1 MPPGRPAIKVVHVSC
16 VVTLLTHPRTRGHT
30 LDSGHSGCSRVY
42 RSIDLQPLNS
52 DFLKNKETKYDDK

>member
-30 LDSGHSGCSRVY
+30 LDSGHSGLLKGLSEY
-42 RSIDLQPLNS
+42 RSPTSKLGL
-52 DFLKNKETKYDDK
+52 FKE